1 MNQIIPGNYFLT
13 KSMEWATENFPPI
26 NGLKLGDYW
35 HLKKFLVYYNYLFSN
50 KNDLETIEIFEE
62 IKENFSNFISQLDN
76 NEKKKAESYFFYRD
90 IRNIDSIITW
100 NEFYD
105 VNKQPNTKKELYSY
119 KNKARKIYW
128 MYLMGIG
135 GQSKEKKL
143 ILHEWIPSGVKYHEI
158 KEKLINE
165 CNLSP
170 SKATGILNDVPGSLR
185 NIRQICFYYGIF
197 YRRDNKKIEEYSLT
211 TVGQM
216 LVEASLSEIAIV
228 MEHQKLRMIS
238 QPPNAKIN
246 NVKNVKNYEK
256 FFIELNPYLKIL
268 NAFKEHKSISF
279 DYYQYVIARN
289 VPVNSSINKMKKY
302 VKKFSREADNKSED
316 FRKEMK
322 KYIHGLSLMTNVSI
336 NYNYKKGWEANEH
349 IKDYYQY
356 IKFYKRIKKKMFQKE
371 IKKYKSILLNNYKFG
386 KNVENYHQLKSWY
399 IYISKFDKSLLYT
412 LLIYN
417 WSGKTKEF
425 SNIIKH
431 LNLDINFIK
440 ESVKQKEKKEKEL
453 EAEKESGKQKN
464 NYLSGLSIYKAY
476 SKKFIELIEEEQ
488 EQEFIKFNIQSV
500 NSLIEISNKKFN
512 NLESKKRKHIN
523 IIKSFYIKKN
533 VNKCDSCGE
542 ETFITKNNIPYLEY
556 HHLVPL
562 SQEGT
567 DHILNIFGICPMCHR
582 KFHFCED
589 ASRKKLYKSLNQ
601 NDTLAK
607 MDKDKFSVFNRYNYL
622 YKNNKIN
629 LLGLEFLVDEGV
641 FSNEDLEEIIKNK

>member
-1 MNQIIPGNYFLT
+1 
-13 KSMEWATENFPPI
+13 
-26 NGLKLGDYW
+26 
-35 HLKKFLVYYNYLFSN
+35 
-50 KNDLETIEIFEE
+50 
-62 IKENFSNFISQLDN
+62 
-76 NEKKKAESYFFYRD
+76 
-90 IRNIDSIITW
+90 
-100 NEFYD
+100 
-105 VNKQPNTKKELYSY
+105 
-119 KNKARKIYW
+119 
-128 MYLMGIG
+128 
-135 GQSKEKKL
+135 
-143 ILHEWIPSGVKYHEI
+143 
-158 KEKLINE
+158 
-165 CNLSP
+165 
-170 SKATGILNDVPGSLR
+170 
-185 NIRQICFYYGIF
+185 
-197 YRRDNKKIEEYSLT
+197 
-211 TVGQM
+211 
-216 LVEASLSEIAIV
+216 
-228 MEHQKLRMIS
+228 
-238 QPPNAKIN
+238 
-246 NVKNVKNYEK
+246 
-256 FFIELNPYLKIL
+256 
-268 NAFKEHKSISF
+268 
-279 DYYQYVIARN
+279 
-289 VPVNSSINKMKKY
+289 
-302 VKKFSREADNKSED
+302 
-316 FRKEMK
+316 
-322 KYIHGLSLMTNVSI
+322 
-336 NYNYKKGWEANEH
+336 
-349 IKDYYQY
+349 
-356 IKFYKRIKKKMFQKE
+356 MFQKE

-488 EQEFIKFNIQSV
+488 EQEFI
-500 NSLIEISNKKFN
+500 KFN